1 MVASTEKLWVYSASA
16 GAGKTYT
23 IAYEFISMIMQG
35 DGSGNGYR
43 DILAVTFT
51 NKASEEMKS
60 RIVKDL
66 FQISNVD
73 AGILEAKT
81 KKETEDIIDHIR
93 VRTGL

>member
-1 MVASTEKLWVYSASA
+1 MAVSTEKLWVYSASA

-23 IAYEFISMIMQG
+23 IAYEFISMMLLG
-35 DGSGNGYR
+35 DDYR

-66 FQISNVD
+66 
-73 AGILEAKT
+73 
-81 KKETEDIIDHIR
+81 
-93 VRTGL
+93 